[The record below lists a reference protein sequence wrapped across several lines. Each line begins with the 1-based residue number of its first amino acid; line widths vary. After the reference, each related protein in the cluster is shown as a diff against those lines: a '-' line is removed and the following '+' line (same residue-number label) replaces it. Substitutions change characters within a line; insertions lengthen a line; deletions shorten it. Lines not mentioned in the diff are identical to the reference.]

1 MTRKI
6 SSKIAFLQRKI
17 LSILKQ
23 FLIAT
28 FLWWSSSYS
37 EPNGFWGGWVYHVMA
52 IMNSVESQNFP
63 SDSCLII
70 SRPSPHDFPL
80 WALISGFTY
89 HKLQLPSDNKKVG
102 RTDMGAPANSS
113 HLLQIGIWT
122 LLANFLTTF
131 FQTIRY
137 PGYPKC
143 FSFSLSMTSRCLK
156 ITENVLIQNCERSE
170 LRLSTF
176 E

>member
-1 MTRKI
+1 MLLFCDGPLHI
-6 SSKIAFLQRKI
+6 
-17 LSILKQ
+17 
-23 FLIAT
+23 
-28 FLWWSSSYS
+28 S

-122 LLANFLTTF
+122 LLA
-131 FQTIRY
+131 
-137 PGYPKC
+137 
-143 FSFSLSMTSRCLK
+143 K
-156 ITENVLIQNCERSE
+156 ISDHIFTRQSDIPDTPCKRSK
-170 LRLSTF
+170 LRLFTF
-176 E
+176 WAAKK